1 MKPVRRLF
9 VILLLVSLSA
19 ACASTGT
26 GDPAVVK
33 AEDALSNGLTVYATA
48 MDFHF
53 KNSTTESPAI
63 YKAFESFRVN
73 FPIAWTALD
82 NAKREYQRNRALGTA
97 SLDAKLSALST
108 LIAGITPLITG
119 GR

>member
-1 MKPVRRLF
+1 MKRTKSLCA
-9 VILLLVSLSA
+9 ILLLLSLSA
-19 ACASTGT
+19 ACATVGT

-33 AEDALSNGLTVYATA
+33 AEDALSNGLTFYTTA
-48 MDFHF
+48 MDYHF
-53 KNSTTESPAI
+53 KNSTTESPAV
-63 YKAFESFRVN
+63 YKAFEAFRVQ
-73 FPIAWTALD
+73 FPVAWTALD

-97 SLDAKLSALST
+97 AIDARLSALST